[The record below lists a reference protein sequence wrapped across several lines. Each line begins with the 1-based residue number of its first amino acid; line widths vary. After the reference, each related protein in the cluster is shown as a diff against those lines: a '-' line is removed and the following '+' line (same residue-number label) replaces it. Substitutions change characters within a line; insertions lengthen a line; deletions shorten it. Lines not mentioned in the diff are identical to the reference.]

1 MTTLKKGGSGAST
14 RSIAGSVFEGLS
26 DIGKQTVQSARDN
39 IGSAVRDGARSLAG
53 LPSPSAGEP
62 NTYDGGFD
70 GGIMSPERMGINPF
84 ARKREKPRDIELFS
98 FAERRETLQTTEQ
111 IKKLVVMIKEE
122 VKKIE
127 AQNKMMI
134 TETAR
139 ITVEQMPDKPGIY
152 HIRFFEWLLSL
163 LTDIRKKVTESAS
176 WLSIAQGKKQKKG
189 YWGMAKK
196 KGTSFTLSGE
206 RTASTQSG

>member
-1 MTTLKKGGSGAST
+1 MTNSKKGGSGASK
-14 RSIAGSVFEGLS
+14 RSIAGSIFEGLS
-26 DIGKQTVQSARDN
+26 DIGTQTVQSARDN

-53 LPSPSAGEP
+53 LPFPPMGEP
-62 NTYDGGFD
+62 NNYNGG
-70 GGIMSPERMGINPF
+70 MLSPERMGANPF

-98 FAERRETLQTTEQ
+98 FAERRETLETTEQ

-152 HIRFFEWLLSL
+152 HVRFFEWLLNL
-163 LTDIRKKVTESAS
+163 LVDIRKKVTESAS
-176 WLSIAQGKKQKKG
+176 WLSIAQGKKAKKG

>member
-1 MTTLKKGGSGAST
+1 MKKAGAGASKK
-14 RSIAGSVFEGLS
+14 SLAGSVFEGLS
-26 DIGKQTVQSARDN
+26 DIGKQTVRSAGDN
-39 IGSAVRDGARSLAG
+39 IGSAIADGARSLAG
-53 LPSPSAGEP
+53 LPFPSAGESQ
-62 NTYDGGFD
+62 NFNGGFD
-70 GGIMSPERMGINPF
+70 GGIMSPERMGANPF

-98 FAERRETLQTTEQ
+98 FAERRETLETTEQ
-111 IKKLVVMIKEE
+111 IKKLIVMIKEE

-127 AQNKMMI
+127 TQNKMMI
-134 TETAR
+134 TETAK

-152 HIRFFEWLLSL
+152 HIRFFEWLLNL
-163 LTDIRKKVTESAS
+163 LTDIRKRVTESAS
-176 WLSIAQGKKQKKG
+176 WLSIAQGKKAKKG